1 MRHNKTDK
9 TDKPRDADRTCG
21 KKRCYGCHGEA
32 DFLDRKAKPARRL
45 IAKREDGECLAS
57 ADGKD
62 KP

>member
-9 TDKPRDADRTCG
+9 TDKSRDADRTCG
-21 KKRCYGCHGEA
+21 KKRCYGCHGKA
-32 DFLDRKAKPARRL
+32 DFLDRKTKPARRL